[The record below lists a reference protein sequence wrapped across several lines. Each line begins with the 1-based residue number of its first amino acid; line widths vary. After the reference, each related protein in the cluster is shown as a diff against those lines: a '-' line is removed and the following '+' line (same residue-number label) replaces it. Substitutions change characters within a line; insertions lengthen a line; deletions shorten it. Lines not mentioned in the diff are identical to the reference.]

1 MQGKS
6 VSVHKKRASTPSYV
20 DPNQQILPGFETPF
34 TQQLTRDN
42 RWVRL
47 AHIIPWNRIVNIYDR
62 CHRVESGGRPP
73 ISGRLVIGAVIIKHL
88 LNLSDR
94 ETIQQIRENMFMQ
107 YFLGYSSFTNEEP
120 FAPSL
125 FVAIRERLSL
135 GVVDE
140 INRIVLECHL
150 ALQSEQQEASQPPRV
165 DPPDNQAPPNVS
177 DTTNHDKAVKPT
189 DPKTHDGKLLVDATA
204 APQNI
209 TYPTDL
215 KLINAARIK
224 SQQIL
229 DKLYD
234 RALHGSAKPR
244 TYREV
249 AHKLFTQ
256 TVKKRSRSFKVIYR
270 ANGQQLRFLRR
281 NLAHIDQLLQAYH
294 NNGLHP
300 PLKRKV
306 LDYLQTIRTVY
317 EQQYTMHSTRTKR
330 TDNRIVSIHQPHVR
344 PIVRGKE
351 GKKVEF
357 GSKLQVS
364 LVNGFTILN
373 KLSWDNF
380 NEGQYLIESVRDYKE
395 RFGVW
400 PKEVLA
406 DQIYCNR
413 ENRRQLKEM
422 GIHLRAKPL
431 GRPAKEALSN
441 HVSPGE
447 RNPIEGKFGQAKV
460 AYGLDNI
467 RAKLKTTS
475 ESWIATITL
484 VLNLINLVRLAPYC
498 LYLWIY
504 RLLMPEKLKMKMAL
518 SF

>member
-1 MQGKS
+1 MR
-6 VSVHKKRASTPSYV
+6 KKRASTPSYV

-47 AHIIPWNRIVNIYDR
+47 ADIIPWNRIVSIYER
-62 CHRVESGGRPP
+62 CHHVESGGRPP

-88 LNLSDR
+88 LNLTDR

-140 INRIVLECHL
+140 INRVVLECHL
-150 ALQSEQQEASQPPRV
+150 ALQSEQREASEEPPQ
-165 DPPDNQAPPNVS
+165 DDSPNNQAPQSNRDTAADQKADKSAVS
-177 DTTNHDKAVKPT
+177 
-189 DPKTHDGKLLVDATA
+189 KTHDGKLLVDATA

-234 RALHGSAKPR
+234 RALHGSVKPR

-249 AHKLFTQ
+249 AHKHFTQ
-256 TVKKRSRSFKVIYR
+256 TVKKRSSSFKVVYR

-281 NLAHIDQLLQAYH
+281 NLAHIDQLLQAYRK
-294 NNGLHP
+294 NELHP
-300 PLKRKV
+300 PLKSKD

-330 TDNRIVSIHQPHVR
+330 IENRVVSIHQPHVR

-364 LVNGFTILN
+364 LVKGFTILN

-395 RFGVW
+395 RLGVW

-484 VLNLINLVRLAPYC
+484 VLNLINLVRLVPYC

-504 RLLMPEKLKMKMAL
+504 RLLIPEKLKLKISL